1 MPSRALLKAARA
13 RHGLDQRALA
23 RRAGTTQAQVSRI
36 ERGAISPSVSTL
48 QRLMAAMGERLE
60 MDSAPAARGNRST
73 GELRADY
80 AGLAP
85 GERVAQAA
93 ALSAALTAIA
103 AGRARR

>member
-1 MPSRALLKAARA
+1 VPSGALLKAARA
-13 RHGLDQRALA
+13 RHGLDQRTLA

-48 QRLMAAMGERLE
+48 QRLMLE

-103 AGRARR
+103 AGRPGR